1 MQTIRIILS
10 ANKSLQQERMELAD
24 LVENLNHSLE
34 SRNAN
39 ILMLVWDGS
48 VPDQN
53 SFKEKITETDLFLTL
68 YYDTFD
74 ESTQSELETA
84 YQSLCEGKTP
94 KKIYVYFKEGETVPE
109 QLKTFRDSFP
119 TKYGH
124 FYCSFSNIDTLKA
137 DFLLQFMEYQS
148 KNLGTSKMLE
158 VNNGKV
164 IVDGKEYVDLKNV
177 PFAGNNEEYNLLLK
191 SIKKTQ
197 KLLAITEEDDPDYAD
212 YAADLQDMKEKL
224 SKMES
229 SLWDTALMITHLS
242 TTKCSERLKRAMDL
256 FTAGD
261 NKGAQA
267 VLNEEEIDKD
277 IEHNLNLIKLGE
289 EGKKGLITNIEEIR
303 LKIKTLDNDW
313 EVDNCEQIVSLYQ
326 KAISLG
332 RNILDKD
339 DYTDLLWDYAGFLDY
354 QNLYTLADDINKE
367 CLALLR
373 DFAQNGNEKA
383 QYDLALFLNKIANIH
398 LKEGLYDV
406 AETELLESLTIRRA
420 LTKNNEKYYKPGLAR
435 CLEDYAILKT
445 ETNNFN
451 EALSYIEEAL
461 KYRKD
466 SYTKEEFTNSDSKYA
481 HCLGSYGHVLSEMG
495 RINDAINAL
504 NKSADIYEQILKEKP
519 EDVDTLNDL
528 AVYSDNLANL
538 YTEIYKY
545 EIAKQKC
552 ERSLDIYEFLYKK
565 QPNAYRPGYA
575 CNLLN
580 IGVICHDMCAY
591 EEAIPYITKALELFN
606 KMEQT
611 NPGAYLADVA
621 LCLMNRANTLCALSD
636 FSQSEEDYSDALS
649 IYKKLAEQNEDIYL
663 EYVAKCIIGHCQIS
677 NKRLDYRRS
686 CEEYS
691 EAVSIYRSLSQKYPN
706 IYLPELAYALS
717 LLGWQRINTKEGDI
731 AEKELKEAISIYKNH
746 DNSEYYKPYL
756 AEAYLY
762 LGRIYYDC
770 LAKYDDAIEA
780 LQNCI
785 LIYNDMNHNNGANFD
800 NEIGMVYG
808 DLGNAF
814 HAKKDL
820 ASAIEMFKKS
830 IESFET
836 ISNRTDIQNSSL
848 ANTFNNLAWLYY
860 EKWNIKEA
868 EPLARKAVELEEIL
882 CAAIGSETRNIADFR
897 DTLDKILELKKTIL

>member
-1 MQTIRIILS
+1 M
-10 ANKSLQQERMELAD
+10 
-24 LVENLNHSLE
+24 
-34 SRNAN
+34 
-39 ILMLVWDGS
+39 
-48 VPDQN
+48 
-53 SFKEKITETDLFLTL
+53 
-68 YYDTFD
+68 
-74 ESTQSELETA
+74 
-84 YQSLCEGKTP
+84 
-94 KKIYVYFKEGETVPE
+94 
-109 QLKTFRDSFP
+109 
-119 TKYGH
+119 
-124 FYCSFSNIDTLKA
+124 
-137 DFLLQFMEYQS
+137 
-148 KNLGTSKMLE
+148 
-158 VNNGKV
+158 
-164 IVDGKEYVDLKNV
+164 
-177 PFAGNNEEYNLLLK
+177 
-191 SIKKTQ
+191 
-197 KLLAITEEDDPDYAD
+197 
-212 YAADLQDMKEKL
+212 
-224 SKMES
+224 
-229 SLWDTALMITHLS
+229 
-242 TTKCSERLKRAMDL
+242 
-256 FTAGD
+256 
-261 NKGAQA
+261 
-267 VLNEEEIDKD
+267 
-277 IEHNLNLIKLGE
+277 
-289 EGKKGLITNIEEIR
+289 
-303 LKIKTLDNDW
+303 
-313 EVDNCEQIVSLYQ
+313 
-326 KAISLG
+326 
-332 RNILDKD
+332 
-339 DYTDLLWDYAGFLDY
+339 
-354 QNLYTLADDINKE
+354 ADDINKE

-636 FSQSEEDYSDALS
+636 FIQSEEDYSDALS